1 MFKFPTPLWH
11 DKDGG
16 RYIGTGS
23 VDITRDPDE
32 GWVNYGTYRVMIHDK
47 NKVGFYISP
56 GKHGRIQRE
65 KYAASGKPFKIAMS
79 FGHDPL
85 TFLAGSIEVP
95 YGVPG
100 I

>member
-1 MFKFPTPLWH
+1 M
-11 DKDGG
+11 
-16 RYIGTGS
+16 
-23 VDITRDPDE
+23 TRI
-32 GWVNYGTYRVMIHDK
+32 NSAFTSRRV
-47 NKVGFYISP
+47 
-56 GKHGRIQRE
+56 KHGRIQRE
-65 KYAASGKPFKIAMS
+65 KYQASGEPFKIAMS

>member
-1 MFKFPTPLWH
+1 MTKMAAATSAPAASISRAIRT
-11 DKDGG
+11 K
-16 RYIGTGS
+16 
-23 VDITRDPDE
+23 

-85 TFLAGSIEVP
+85 TFLGRQHRSALRRS
-95 YGVPG
+95 GV
-100 I
+100 